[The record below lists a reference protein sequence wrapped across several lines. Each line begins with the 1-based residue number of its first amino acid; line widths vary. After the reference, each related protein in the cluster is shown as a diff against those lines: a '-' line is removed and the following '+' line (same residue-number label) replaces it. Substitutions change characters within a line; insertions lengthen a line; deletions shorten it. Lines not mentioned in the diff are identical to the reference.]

1 MISEKIKFHQLPTS
15 IRVSF
20 MFIFMVTF
28 LAFLQNFTMKT
39 GFQINE
45 NTTTFL
51 MWYPVVFVLIAYR
64 KITRHNLINYYIAIF
79 LLISCPLY
87 NIYEVL
93 SLNDSRGEN
102 EVILMWWPI
111 CNVVLQY
118 FFVGLMYNS
127 KNREFYD
134 NSET

>member
-1 MISEKIKFHQLPTS
+1 MISEKLKFHQLPTS

-20 MFIFMVTF
+20 MFIFMVTLSAYF
-28 LAFLQNFTMKT
+28 QSFTMKT

-45 NTTTFL
+45 NISAFL
-51 MWYPVVFVLIAYR
+51 MWYPVVFVLMAYR

-79 LLISCPLY
+79 LLILCPLY
-87 NIYEVL
+87 NIYEVM
-93 SLNDSRGEN
+93 SLNEYRREN
-102 EVILMWWPI
+102 EVILMWWPL

-134 NSET
+134 SSEI

>member
-1 MISEKIKFHQLPTS
+1 
-15 IRVSF
+15 
-20 MFIFMVTF
+20 
-28 LAFLQNFTMKT
+28 MKT
-39 GFQINE
+39 GFQIDE

-51 MWYPVVFVLIAYR
+51 MWYPVVFVLMAYR
-64 KITRHNLINYYIAIF
+64 TITRHNLINYYIAIF
-79 LLISCPLY
+79 LLILCPLY

-93 SLNDSRGEN
+93 SLNDYRGEN

>member
-1 MISEKIKFHQLPTS
+1 MISEKLKFHQLPTS

-20 MFIFMVTF
+20 MFIFMVT
-28 LAFLQNFTMKT
+28 LSAFLQNFTMKT

-51 MWYPVVFVLIAYR
+51 MWYPVVFVLMAYK
-64 KITRHNLINYYIAIF
+64 KITKHNLINYYIAIF
-79 LLISCPLY
+79 LLILCPLY

-93 SLNDSRGEN
+93 SLNEYRGKN

-118 FFVGLMYNS
+118 IFVGLMYNS